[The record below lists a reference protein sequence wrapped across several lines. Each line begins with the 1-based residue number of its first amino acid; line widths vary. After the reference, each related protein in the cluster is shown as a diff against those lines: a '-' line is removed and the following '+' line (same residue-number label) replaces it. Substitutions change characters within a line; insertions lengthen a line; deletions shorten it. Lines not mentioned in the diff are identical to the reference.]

1 MHVGYAKLFEANE
14 GSHALSSDQ
23 LKGLVAQVSGTEENM
38 TNLIA
43 GAFRALVAQ
52 ADFNAEEE
60 SGRTTDNSSKEESKA
75 EGTMVPPAPQVQ
87 PPGRFHPEF
96 RFNIEVHLPSN
107 GTEETYLNIFNAL
120 RKALA

>member
-75 EGTMVPPAPQVQ
+75 EGTMVPPAPQGSATGQVSPRVSIQ
-87 PPGRFHPEF
+87 HRSSPSLERNRG
-96 RFNIEVHLPSN
+96 NIP
-107 GTEETYLNIFNAL
+107 
-120 RKALA
+120 